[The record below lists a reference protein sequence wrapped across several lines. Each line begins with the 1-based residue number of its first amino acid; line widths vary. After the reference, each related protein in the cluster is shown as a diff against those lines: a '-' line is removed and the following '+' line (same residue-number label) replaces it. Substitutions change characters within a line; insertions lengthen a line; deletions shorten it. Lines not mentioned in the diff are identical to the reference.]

1 MVRVGPHGILRLRHD
16 DERTEP
22 MVLIHSLSGFLDA
35 GSAGRLAVAHL
46 LSVLPHE
53 TVAEFD
59 IDLLFDYR
67 ARRPRM
73 TFLSDH
79 YGEIEMPT
87 LTISRMT
94 DSVGSSF
101 LLMHGPEP
109 DFRWRAFA
117 DDTVW
122 LAKHLEVSMVLAIHA
137 VPWPSPHTRPVNISA
152 HGNDPTMIADRPKF
166 VGDIEVPA
174 HAAGLL
180 ELAMGEAGIPAIGFA
195 AHVPHY
201 LSNAEHPRASVALLE
216 AVSTQTGL
224 LLPLAALREQAEA
237 GELEVTGQV
246 AADPEHVEAV
256 HMLEQQYDEFM
267 ATFAAGTE
275 GAANPEDLADA
286 EDLVS
291 AVEQFLA
298 SHDGRADDKDGDSQ
312 A

>member
-1 MVRVGPHGILRLRHD
+1 MVRVGPHGILRLLDSQHN
-16 DERTEP
+16 EP

-35 GSAGRLAVAHL
+35 GSAGRLAVEHL

-79 YGEIEMPT
+79 YGAVDMPT
-87 LTISRMT
+87 LTVSKMT
-94 DSVGSSF
+94 DSAGSGF

-122 LAKHLEVSMVLAIHA
+122 LAQHLDVSLVLAIHA

-152 HGNDPTMIADRPKF
+152 HGNDPTLIADRPKF
-166 VGDIEVPA
+166 VGEIEVPA

-216 AVSTQTGL
+216 AISTQTGL
-224 LLPLAALREQAEA
+224 LLPLAELRSQAEA
-237 GELEVTGQV
+237 TEQEVTGQV

-256 HMLEQQYDEFM
+256 HMLEEQYDEFM
-267 ATFAAGTE
+267 ATFAAGTDD
-275 GAANPEDLADA
+275 ATSTDDLADA

-298 SHDGRADDKDGDSQ
+298 SHDGRTDSDGDPK